1 MRHACHK
8 PRNPGLMSAR
18 RFKRDE
24 RDDGMQTLLGVPAE
38 NGRERGKN
46 GGRGAE
52 ARLLRQ
58 GIASYRRGAEV
69 RRTHLD
75 NRLSGTR
82 SVGVCLVFP
91 VVLSCLFN
99 LKEQRTRLGGG
110 DLEESEK
117 IGEGGSPW
125 IYKED
130 LLHPRRHLGVVE
142 RSAKTAVIRTP
153 ALPDDSGQN
162 AGVQWD
168 SHWAR

>member
-46 GGRGAE
+46 GGRGVE

-58 GIASYRRGAEV
+58 GIALRKAELPQRRG
-69 RRTHLD
+69 
-75 NRLSGTR
+75 
-82 SVGVCLVFP
+82 
-91 VVLSCLFN
+91 
-99 LKEQRTRLGGG
+99 EQRTRLGGG

-117 IGEGGSPW
+117 MGEGGSPW

-130 LLHPRRHLGVVE
+130 LLHPRRHLEWLRDSDGV
-142 RSAKTAVIRTP
+142 K
-153 ALPDDSGQN
+153 SG
-162 AGVQWD
+162 GPGGW
-168 SHWAR
+168 SWSP